1 MKITEGE
8 ETPWTILDSE
18 YVVRHRWLTARRDRV
33 RMANGVVND
42 AFFVLEYPDWVN
54 TIAVTRDG
62 KFVMIRQYRHGVRR
76 TSYEVCAGYCE
87 KGETPEESA
96 RRELMEETGF
106 GGGEWR
112 ELLVIAPNASSSDN
126 YTHCFL
132 ATGVEKV
139 AESRLEP
146 TEELKVFL
154 LDEAE
159 VLDLLKSGLVIQATM
174 VAPLWKYF
182 CLKSMG
188 EL

>member
-42 AFFVLEYPDWVN
+42 AFFVLEYP
-54 TIAVTRDG
+54 G
-62 KFVMIRQYRHGVRR
+62 
-76 TSYEVCAGYCE
+76 YEVCAGYCE